1 MIAPARTSHLLI
13 IVLLL
18 FAVAAIPSQVAA
30 QSPRA
35 TTSVNVDREGDT
47 IGDRITIRVT
57 VTYPATSE
65 LVILSTA
72 LDLGLLEPA
81 VPQVTARSLSGEE
94 RHLTFELQTR
104 AFLVGL
110 LQVQLPNLPLV
121 DQSGTAF
128 ELELPSS
135 TIEVISVLPPDLA
148 DVTPKPLKAAEQI
161 DGAPTALEFIVGP
174 IVAVATLLLLA
185 SIFIRRRRRPTIIAT
200 QPPPD
205 PAIAALAELT
215 AVGESDLLP
224 ARLDEFA
231 QRIDAAIRRFLE
243 ARYHLPAL
251 NLTASELTHQL
262 SAAGVPAGTVR
273 QISTLCA
280 QTDAVAYAGATPAVD
295 RASRYLNLAHSI
307 VQPLTPASTPFA
319 TPTASPTGSRWTRP
333 SEIDDALDTTAKER
347 EGADDA
353 FRRP

>member
-13 IVLLL
+13 LVLLL
-18 FAVAAIPSQVAA
+18 FALAAITSQVAA

-35 TTSVNVDREGDT
+35 TISIDREGDT

-65 LVILSTA
+65 LVLPSTA

-81 VPQVTARSLSGEE
+81 VPQVTARSFSGEE
-94 RHLTFELQTR
+94 RQLTFQLQTR

-110 LQVQLPNLPLV
+110 IQVQVPHLQLV

-148 DVTPKPLKAAEQI
+148 EVTPKPLKAAEQI
-161 DGAPTALEFIVGP
+161 GGAPTAIEFIVGP
-174 IVAVATLLLLA
+174 IVAVAILLLLA
-185 SIFIRRRRRPTIIAT
+185 SVFVRRRRRPTILAT

-231 QRIDAAIRRFLE
+231 QRIDTAIRRFLE

-262 SAAGVPAGTVR
+262 AAAGVPAGTVR

-295 RASRYLNLAHSI
+295 RASRYLNLARSI

-333 SEIDDALDTTAKER
+333 SEIDDALDTTAKDR
-347 EGADDA
+347 EGADNA